1 MIRVKLLALLALVAV
16 AAPAAAQDVDPAR
29 TEKRVGKLESEMRA
43 VQRKVFP
50 GGDPR
55 YFEAEIAAPSA
66 PPPALTGSPASQPL
80 IDLSERVGEMERQLR
95 TLTGQV
101 EALQFRQ
108 RQQDDA
114 QTRMKG
120 DIEFRLAV
128 LEKAAAPPAPADPV
142 DPTIKPKPD
151 AAVPTKDIGKTPA
164 KDTAAKPPATADAS
178 WTAAYAKV
186 TAKDWPGTEA
196 AMTDF
201 VTRFPKARR
210 AGEAQYWLGRS
221 FAARKQ
227 AAAAAKAFFDGY
239 QGYPHSDRAADGL
252 IGLAGAMNEL
262 KKPDQACRVLGEL
275 DANYGD
281 KLTGGQKAEAK
292 ALRSKAKCEA

>member
-1 MIRVKLLALLALVAV
+1 VFLVLALVTAS
-16 AAPAAAQDVDPAR
+16 APAFAQDSDPAR
-29 TEKRVGKLESEMRA
+29 TDKRLGKLESELRA

-55 YFEAEIAAPSA
+55 YFEAEIAAPAA
-66 PPPALTGSPASQPL
+66 PLPTPAGSPASQPL

-101 EALQFRQ
+101 EAIQFSQ
-108 RQQDDA
+108 RQQQDA
-114 QTRMKG
+114 QIRMKG
-120 DIEFRLAV
+120 DFEFRLAA
-128 LEKAAAPPAPADPV
+128 LEKAMAPPPAVEPV
-142 DPTIKPKPD
+142 DPAPKPETT
-151 AAVPTKDIGKTPA
+151 APGKEGGKEVA
-164 KDTAAKPPATADAS
+164 KNEGGKNIAKPPATVDAS
-178 WTAAYAKV
+178 WNAAYAKV
-186 TAKDWPGTEA
+186 TAKDWPGAEV

-201 VTRFPKARR
+201 VARFPKARR

-227 AAAAAKAFFDGY
+227 VAAAAKAFFDGY
-239 QGYPHSDRAADGL
+239 QAYPGSDRAADGL

-262 KKPDQACRVLGEL
+262 KKPDQACGVLGVL
-275 DANYGD
+275 TANYGD

-292 ALRSKAKCEA
+292 TLRSKAKCEA